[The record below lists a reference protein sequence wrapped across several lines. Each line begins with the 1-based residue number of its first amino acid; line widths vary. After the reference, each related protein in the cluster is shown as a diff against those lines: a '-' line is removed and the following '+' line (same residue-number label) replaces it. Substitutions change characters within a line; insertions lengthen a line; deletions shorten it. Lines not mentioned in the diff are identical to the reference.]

1 MMTDIMVK
9 ELYNETKWEAA
20 NRANG
25 F

>member
-1 MMTDIMVK
+1 MMTDTMVK